1 MNKRQRGNFL
11 VAFGKAVRPCWKHI
25 FPIIKG
31 HRKKR
36 PLIQLVRCGEYK
48 KKAKVKRTESL
59 VNTFVSNQVWMQ
71 CLIVAVYKSY
81 HYHNIN
87 MEQFLEAWPNIIQ
100 QIKVRKFAMNV

>member
-1 MNKRQRGNFL
+1 MRL
-11 VAFGKAVRPCWKHI
+11 ERPSDRVGAY
-25 FPIIKG
+25 FPNHKG

-100 QIKVRKFAMNV
+100 QIKVKTLHFNTRVALTSSSYT